1 MEECNSMNLMQVV
14 TSRQVFWKLLPPG
27 RSWELNFVALWQGK
41 EVLDDDEA
49 LEDWLNDRPL
59 NGRPRLIFGDISGQ
73 RWWHDLLGWNVLNRV
88 DRCCLWTGQILFG
101 WFDVVFAGGS
111 RNWKHMVTGRKAGG
125 GNSWSN
131 KLWFVCTSQRRGL
144 AGCGWMRLV
153 AAGWLLLLTYPGQ
166 AKGGWADWSFRN
178 TFGIARCC
186 LWCPIHGA
194 GEHLGNPPMK
204 GRKVRFADEIH
215 EVNPCS
221 ACLQTKTCLMS

>member
-1 MEECNSMNLMQVV
+1 M
-14 TSRQVFWKLLPPG
+14 
-27 RSWELNFVALWQGK
+27 
-41 EVLDDDEA
+41 LDDDEA
-49 LEDWLNDRPL
+49 LEDWLNDRPRWMV
-59 NGRPRLIFGDISGQ
+59 GRAWFFVIFRVRDDDMIFWDARCWTALIGAVCEGFA
-73 RWWHDLLGWNVLNRV
+73 WV
-88 DRCCLWTGQILFG
+88 DFG
-101 WFDVVFAGGS
+101 WFDVVFTGGS

-166 AKGGWADWSFRN
+166 AKGGRTDWSFRN

-194 GEHLGNPPMK
+194 GEHLGNPPW

-221 ACLQTKTCLMS
+221 ADLQTKTCLMS